1 MELVAF
7 DLDGTLLNRHQRL
20 SDYTLETLERL
31 KSAGIFYTVAT
42 GRTHFAAT
50 PCLVGH
56 DFPNW
61 QIFKNGVEWW
71 DPQQNTYRHRSLLS
85 QSHISELLT
94 SFEENQVTPFVF
106 CLEDDG
112 SHKVYHS
119 PLTGH
124 LSDHIANELGNHTN
138 MSLHPISELS
148 NNSKITNI
156 SAMGHPTFIDKII
169 EDSQKHSHLTAYSG
183 GGIYNPDAFW
193 LDIHHS
199 NVCKGSAL
207 MELKAEVGAERLIV
221 FGDGDNDLTMFSQ
234 SDEAFATEN
243 ALSHVKEAASDVIG
257 HHDED
262 GVAKYLRK
270 RYDL

>member
-20 SDYTLETLERL
+20 SDYTIDTLERL
-31 KSAGIFYTVAT
+31 KAAGVFYTVAT
-42 GRTHFAAT
+42 GRTHLAAT
-50 PCLVGH
+50 ACIEGH
-56 DFPNW
+56 NFPNW

-71 DPQQNTYRHRSLLS
+71 NPQQSQYRHRNLLS
-85 QSHISELLT
+85 QSHITDLLS
-94 SFEENQVTPFVF
+94 SFEENQVIPFIF

-112 SHKVYHS
+112 SHRVYHL
-119 PLTGH
+119 PLNDH
-124 LSDHIANELGNHTN
+124 LSDHIANELGNHKS
-138 MSLHPISELS
+138 MSLHPLAELS
-148 NNSKITNI
+148 HTARITNI
-156 SAMGHPTFIDKII
+156 SAMGSSTLI
-169 EDSQKHSHLTAYSG
+169 ESIVKASNQYDHLTAYSG
-183 GGIYNPDAFW
+183 GGIYNPDAYW

-207 MELKAEVGAERLIV
+207 MELKKEVGAESLIV
-221 FGDGDNDLTMFSQ
+221 FGDGDNDLSMFSM

-243 ALSHVKEAASDVIG
+243 AHNHIKDAATDVID
-257 HHDED
+257 HHDKD